1 MADKETWGIVLPDET
16 VEETP
21 TNIEIIEP
29 EKAYIDETKVVEEV
43 DGEEVVTYKE
53 PGEFEKIQ
61 EDTENIDGVFTTTKK
76 IVPMTYEEKLAKRI
90 KTLKEKVIDGTITA
104 DEREDLKLLIL

>member
-1 MADKETWGIVLPDET
+1 MADPKDTGGIVIPEDII
-16 VEETP
+16 P

-29 EKAYIDETKVVEEV
+29 EKAFIDETKVVEIV
-43 DGEEVVTYKE
+43 ADEEVVSYQE

-61 EDTENIDGVFTTTKK
+61 EDTENIDGVFITTRK

-90 KTLKEKVIDGTITA
+90 QTLKEKIIDGTITA
-104 DEREDLKLLIL
+104 TERDDLKLLIS